1 MLGNAMRKYVTS
13 PNKRKLSKAVQNVYN
28 WRIKKYTLQA
38 LKDLVLLTEKLPEDR
53 QAEIFNEETLTP
65 LIRNLFRLIPKPFVE
80 VADLPGLDKDELE
93 KRRKR
98 ILTLC
103 HIALEEI
110 GDIINAR
117 NLAPDITRALT
128 EAGPQETMSTIT
140 GLRAVYTKA
149 QPR

>member
-1 MLGNAMRKYVTS
+1 MRKYVTS

-28 WRIKKYTLQA
+28 WRIKKYTLKA

-80 VADLPGLDKDELE
+80 VADLPELDKDELK

-103 HIALEEI
+103 HITLEEI

-117 NLAPDITRALT
+117 NLAPDIMRALT
-128 EAGPQETMSTIT
+128 EAEPQDPITTIT
-140 GLRAVYTKA
+140 GARAKSSLHQSIT
-149 QPR
+149 QIG